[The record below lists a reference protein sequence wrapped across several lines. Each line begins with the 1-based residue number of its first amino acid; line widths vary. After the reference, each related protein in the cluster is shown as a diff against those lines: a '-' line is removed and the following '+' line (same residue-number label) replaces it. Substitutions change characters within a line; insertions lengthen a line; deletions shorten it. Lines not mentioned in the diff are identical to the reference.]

1 MPAPFHWAPKVP
13 RDWIARLYEA
23 DSRVP
28 DEELA
33 DRVGWALAAR
43 CDSIIAVTAAYE
55 TGKLPCPN
63 CGETVLL
70 RDGRF
75 ACPCRFSATQE
86 QFRASCRGKQ
96 LYGANALPVFVRF
109 RREFPR
115 ASYYRTKM
123 AAIDTLIH
131 SFHLLHSHRLSESE
145 ETQAYWTPDTE
156 PDVPLGRTAAANLIE
171 GSLTEV
177 IRFLGE
183 LSSAGHAPAGWRE
196 ALSRSNGYSSEKT
209 GLRKD
214 GDGLR

>member
-1 MPAPFHWAPKVP
+1 MPALFHWAPKVP

-23 DSRVP
+23 DARVP

-43 CDSIIAVTAAYE
+43 CDSIIAVTAACE

-63 CGETVLL
+63 CGETVFLQ
-70 RDGRF
+70 DGCF
-75 ACPCRFSATQE
+75 ACPCGFSATQE
-86 QFRASCRGKQ
+86 QFRASYRGKQ

-115 ASYYRTKM
+115 AGDYRTKM

-131 SFHLLHSHRLSESE
+131 SFHLLHSHQLAQSE
-145 ETQAYWTPDTE
+145 ETQAYWTPETE
-156 PDVPLGRTAAANLIE
+156 PDVPLGRSTAVNLIE

-177 IRFLGE
+177 IRFLDE
-183 LSSAGHAPAGWRE
+183 LSAIDYAPAEWRE
-196 ALSRSNGYSSEKT
+196 ALSRSNGYSAKQAGFE
-209 GLRKD
+209 
-214 GDGLR
+214 